1 MFNSVFHRIDHLS
14 PWRHAPF
21 DISELPQP
29 AACADEATR
38 RLLLVAGGLALV
50 LSRCNPKEV
59 ERQYPSAYELY
70 TLLRSELKRHGKTS
84 ETADL
89 LLDTMHEVSERLDPV
104 SRHALRASLEVRR
117 VEGRD
122 HQQKIMAATGP
133 LSKAAIAAMDEA
145 SNSRLTFTAASI
157 EVTESDENLHDTLPA
172 GLMPLVN

>member
-1 MFNSVFHRIDHLS
+1 MFNSVFHRLDHLS

-29 AACADEATR
+29 AACADETTR

-70 TLLRSELKRHGKTS
+70 RLLRSELKRHGKTS

-117 VEGRD
+117 VEDRD
-122 HQQKIMAATGP
+122 HQQKIMATTGS
-133 LSKAAIAAMDEA
+133 LSKAAMAVVNEV
-145 SNSRLTFTAASI
+145 SNSRLTFTSASI
-157 EVTESDENLHDTLPA
+157 EVTESDEDSQDTLPA
-172 GLMPLVN
+172 TFTPLVN

>member
-1 MFNSVFHRIDHLS
+1 MFSSVFHRIDQLI

-50 LSRCNPKEV
+50 LSRCHPKEV
-59 ERQYPSAYELY
+59 ERQYPSANELY
-70 TLLRSELKRHGKTS
+70 RLLRSELKRQGKTS

-104 SRHALRASLEVRR
+104 SRHALKASLEAKRIEDR
-117 VEGRD
+117 E
-122 HQQKIMAATGP
+122 HYQKMNTTVS
-133 LSKAAIAAMDEA
+133 LSKAAMAAVNEA
-145 SNSRLTFTAASI
+145 SNSRLTFTSASI
-157 EVTESDENLHDTLPA
+157 EVTESDDGVHDTVPA
-172 GLMPLVN
+172 GLMPLAN

>member
-50 LSRCNPKEV
+50 LSRCHPKEV
-59 ERQYPSAYELY
+59 ERQYPSANELY
-70 TLLRSELKRHGKTS
+70 RLLRSELKRQGKTS
-84 ETADL
+84 ETSDL
-89 LLDTMHEVSERLDPV
+89 LLETMHEVSERLDPV
-104 SRHALRASLEVRR
+104 SRHALKASLEARR
-117 VEGRD
+117 MEDRD
-122 HQQKIMAATGP
+122 HQQKMATTGSM
-133 LSKAAIAAMDEA
+133 SKAAMAAVNEM

-157 EVTESDENLHDTLPA
+157 EVTESDEDAQDTVPA
-172 GLMPLVN
+172 GLMPLAN